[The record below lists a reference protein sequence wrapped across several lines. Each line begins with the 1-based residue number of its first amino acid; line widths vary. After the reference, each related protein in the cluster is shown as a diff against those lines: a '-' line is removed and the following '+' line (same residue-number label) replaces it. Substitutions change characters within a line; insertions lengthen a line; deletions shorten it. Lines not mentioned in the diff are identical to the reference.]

1 MCTEEH
7 PTLNLPG
14 AQIAEPAW
22 SSASTKPEPML
33 AMGTANRPIGRSNGH
48 LCRRISRRH
57 FSPCGV
63 WTYLTQ
69 RRFGTVRHR
78 WKRCAQCAAKSRAI
92 NHDLAVACGDAF
104 YFGGGDA
111 PNADVRSTRP
121 VLQRNDR
128 IVAIAWGLRFE
139 NPGAIRQCHSFAPRG
154 CCANCLS
161 RPLDGRS
168 RLAQGTRCR
177 ST

>member
-1 MCTEEH
+1 MVIRIDEARTDARDGDCELSDWQVKRTSLPQDLPVPLFIVRCLDLSHAAAFRNGETQVETLHSMC
-7 PTLNLPG
+7 
-14 AQIAEPAW
+14 
-22 SSASTKPEPML
+22 
-33 AMGTANRPIGRSNGH
+33 
-48 LCRRISRRH
+48 C
-57 FSPCGV
+57 
-63 WTYLTQ
+63 
-69 RRFGTVRHR
+69 
-78 WKRCAQCAAKSRAI
+78 KSRAI